1 MNGGLS
7 RDAMIADLPT
17 VCDIGTKRNA
27 KGHTTRWQ
35 GYKFHIDVTDGDIP
49 ISGLLTSASLHDSQ
63 AALPLATR
71 TASRVTY
78 CYEWMDAAYDGAEIH
93 QNAVESGH
101 VALIDPN
108 PRRDRDR
115 KERLAADSPLRHGR
129 SGPQGLW
136 IHQRNA
142 SSSARASNG

>member
-1 MNGGLS
+1 
-7 RDAMIADLPT
+7 MIADLPT
-17 VCDIGTKRNA
+17 VCDIGTKRKA
-27 KGHTTRWQ
+27 KGHTTRWP
-35 GYKFHIDVTDGDIP
+35 GYKVHIDAADGAIP
-49 ISGLLTSASLHDSQ
+49 IRCLLTSASLHDSQ

-93 QNAVESGH
+93 QNAVASGH

-115 KERLAADSPLRHGR
+115 KERRAADSPLRHGR
-129 SGPQGLW
+129 SGPPGLW